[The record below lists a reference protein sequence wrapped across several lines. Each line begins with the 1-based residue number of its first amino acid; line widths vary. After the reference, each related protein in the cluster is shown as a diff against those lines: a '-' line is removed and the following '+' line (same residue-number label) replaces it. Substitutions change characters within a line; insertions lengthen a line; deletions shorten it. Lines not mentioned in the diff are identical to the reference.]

1 MGMYWLVGLVGCA
14 DFANTKLIDNRRSA
28 ISVQLLHR
36 ADVSQEW
43 VPHPSPE
50 CAKNRKT
57 GALESGPLVSSRHH
71 RTATHHNLPR

>member
-1 MGMYWLVGLVGCA
+1 MYWLVGLVGCA

-36 ADVSQEW
+36 ADVSQKW
-43 VPHPSPE
+43 LPHPSPE

-57 GALESGPLVSSRHH
+57 GSSNLAPWCLRATTALPLITIS
-71 RTATHHNLPR
+71 PGD